1 MAEMDNTYNFTG
13 LVQRG
18 DKAINERYRPRTFHE
33 VIGNTETKRSLAGWM
48 ERGSK
53 RSASILLTGDSGCV
67 DENTIIKV
75 RKISDGKTEVRE
87 VID

>member
-18 DKAINERYRPRTFHE
+18 DKAINERYRPQTFHE
-33 VIGNTETKRSLAGWM
+33 VIGNMETKRSLAGWM
-48 ERGSK
+48 ERGEK
-53 RSASILLTGDSGCV
+53 RSKSILLTGGSGCV

-75 RKISDGKTEVRE
+75 RKISDGKTEIKE

>member
-1 MAEMDNTYNFTG
+1 MVEIDNTYNFTG

-18 DKAINERYRPRTFHE
+18 DKAINERYRPQTFHE
-33 VIGNTETKRSLAGWM
+33 IIGNVETKRSLAGWM
-48 ERGSK
+48 ERGDK
-53 RSASILLTGDSGCV
+53 RSRSLLLTGESGCV
-67 DENTIIKV
+67 DENTVIKV